1 MKLQF
6 SYLDGGQKKYFYIN
20 AIDSG
25 IQFNYS
31 EFRYKSA
38 FCAYGYMDIMSPTYG
53 KYYGQQ
59 SDSWIEEYQ
68 AGTLA
73 SVFDFSGEN
82 AMKLSALDNF
92 YDGTGG
98 AYGNGKTLHF
108 GTVGTCKLTW
118 HVTTEYTPQPVSY
131 SVNGGL
137 FHISP
142 TGAAPFYGTHYPD
155 GSASG
160 HSVEYTTENAPSMSF
175 WIAHMYDDYNTDREE
190 YHKTFDVLV
199 VAMQG
204 TSHGGTTN
212 RPMFTIIDLRLF
224 DQAAPQ
230 PITDKDTTTPY
241 GRAGTYNFESDKM
254 TDVSPTGFTIANR
267 WAHGLTLYHLNDL
280 QASAVFAEL
289 WGNETLWQ
297 MFLNSTVKQIQGIL
311 CLHKLPIP
319 ISSGSQTR
327 ALSIFGKR
335 VARGELLEQLPLV
348 NEQLIKY
355 PANSKWVTVQE
366 IYGDYFDFA
375 GQSKLSVYLP
385 FIGCIP
391 LDVNQIMGG
400 AVMTVYYFDVL
411 TGNCIARV
419 YGRNGMGNGSEVLL
433 YQGSGNAALHIPF
446 VGNDQGGMK
455 LLGAL
460 AGVATAGI
468 ATLATGGAASAPALA
483 AVTGTA
489 GYALAPHNASV
500 NNIPTEC
507 SPLSYP
513 YVCYIQEYP
522 ERLLT
527 DLQGIQTGFAAASGR
542 EGTTVSD
549 YSGYVEG
556 YLHADIDGL
565 TDAEKAEIERMF
577 AEGVIL

>member
-6 SYLDGGQKKYFYIN
+6 SYLENGQKKYFYIN
-20 AIDSG
+20 AIDTG
-25 IQFNYS
+25 ITFNYS

-38 FCAYGYMDIMSPTYG
+38 FCYYGYMDIINPTYG

-59 SDSWIEEYQ
+59 GDSWIEQAQ

-73 SVFDFSGEN
+73 SVFQFDGEN
-82 AMKLSALDNF
+82 AMKLSVNDHF
-92 YDGTGG
+92 SDGANPG
-98 AYGNGKTLHF
+98 YNDGKTLNF

-118 HVTTEYTPQPVSY
+118 TVTTEYTPEPVSY

-142 TGAAPFYGTHYPD
+142 TGNAPFYGTQYPD
-155 GSASG
+155 GTATG

-199 VAMQG
+199 IAMQG
-204 TSHGGTTN
+204 ITHGGTTN

-224 DQAAPQ
+224 ENAVPE
-230 PITDKDTTTPY
+230 PITDDSTTTPY
-241 GRAGTYNFESDKM
+241 GRAGTYDFTSDQM
-254 TDVSPTGFTIANR
+254 QDVPPTGFTFANR
-267 WAHGLTLYHLNDL
+267 WEHGITLYHLNDL
-280 QASAVFAEL
+280 QVNAIFAEF

-297 MFLNSTVKQIQGIL
+297 MFLNSTIKQIQGVL
-311 CLHKLPIP
+311 CLHKVPVP
-319 ISSGSQTR
+319 VASGSSMR
-327 ALSIFGKR
+327 ALSVFGKR
-335 VARGELLEQLPLV
+335 IARGELLESLPLV
-348 NEQLIKY
+348 NSQMVQY
-355 PANSKWVTVQE
+355 PDTPQWVPLQE
-366 IYGDYFDFA
+366 IYGDYFDYA
-375 GQSKLSVYLP
+375 GQSKLYVYLP
-385 FIGCIP
+385 FVGTVPIDINK
-391 LDVNQIMGG
+391 VMGG
-400 AVMTVYYFDVL
+400 AIKTVYHVDLL

-419 YGRNGMGNGSEVLL
+419 YGRNAMGNGAEVLL
-433 YQGSGNAALHIPF
+433 HQGSGNCALHIPY

-483 AVTGTA
+483 AITGTA

-500 NNIPTEC
+500 NNIPTEAA
-507 SPLSYP
+507 PLSYP
-513 YVCYIQEYP
+513 YVCYIMEYP

-527 DLQGIQTGFAAASGR
+527 KLQENQMGFASASGKA
-542 EGTTVSD
+542 GTTVSD
-549 YSGYVEG
+549 YSGFTQG
-556 YLHADIDGL
+556 YLHADIDGA
-565 TDAEKAEIERMF
+565 TEAEKAEIENAFRN
-577 AEGVIL
+577 GVII